1 MQMLRKEKIEQE
13 EKHWEEEKI
22 LLQRHQK
29 INKEKEEFK
38 QKRITTTK
46 LIVLFLF
53 VNCTLIELFT
63 GWTIIQSIE
72 LAKVTGL
79 SPDFSPLVTL
89 IGAVVGEVF
98 SFAVYALKSS
108 KENSKGGIVYDAAM
122 QNNNDDME
130 HFG

>member
-13 EKHWEEEKI
+13 EKHWEEEKM

-108 KENSKGGIVYDAAM
+108 KENSKGGIVYDAAI
-122 QNNNDDME
+122 QNNNDIE

>member
-1 MQMLRKEKIEQE
+1 MLRKEKIEQE

>member
-1 MQMLRKEKIEQE
+1 MLRKEKIEQE

-108 KENSKGGIVYDAAM
+108 KENSKGGIVYDAAI
-122 QNNNDDME
+122 QNNNDIE